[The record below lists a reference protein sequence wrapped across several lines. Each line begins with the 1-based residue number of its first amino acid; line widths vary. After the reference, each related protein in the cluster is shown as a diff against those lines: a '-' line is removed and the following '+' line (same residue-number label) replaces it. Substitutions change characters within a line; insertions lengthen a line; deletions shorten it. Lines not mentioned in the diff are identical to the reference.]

1 MQMTPIIHIKTVER
15 KGCPLAT
22 HCPCDWN
29 NQMPSKDVTLAT
41 NSRQSFAVAGGTVIA
56 ATGLLALAMLIW
68 IIAFL
73 TGFLFLGLTILA
85 VITIAAVLLQQ
96 RFHATIDPDH
106 QATWIAGLQAA
117 TTSLPLFI
125 ILLDAPLARALAQI
139 NPSERLMFHQLGDFG
154 DSAYYLYP
162 LGIVG
167 LVLTGL
173 GLWDKTRSMRPLCK
187 QVGVYIGFA
196 FSAIALSGI
205 AAILF
210 KMLIGRARPRVLMA
224 EDWYGIDPIGF
235 TSSYQ
240 SFPSGHATTAF
251 TVAFVIA
258 FLWPRLIYPAMVIA
272 ASVAL
277 CRVVVNAHFL
287 SDVIAGGILAAV
299 VTSLLRAEFAR
310 WGWLFKSNAITPRRP
325 TRRK

>member
-1 MQMTPIIHIKTVER
+1 
-15 KGCPLAT
+15 
-22 HCPCDWN
+22 
-29 NQMPSKDVTLAT
+29 MPSKDVIPTAET
-41 NSRQSFAVAGGTVIA
+41 RQSFASAGGVAIA
-56 ATGLLALAMLIW
+56 ALGLVALAMLIW

-73 TGFLFLGLTILA
+73 TGFLFLGLSVLA
-85 VITIAAVLLQQ
+85 VMTITAVLLQQ
-96 RFHATIDPDH
+96 RFHATIAPDH

-125 ILLDAPLARALAQI
+125 LFLDAPLAQALSQI
-139 NPSERLMFHQLGDFG
+139 APSERRMFHQLGDFG

-167 LVLTGL
+167 LILTGL
-173 GLWDKTRSMRPLCK
+173 GLWDKTQTVRPACK
-187 QVGVYIGFA
+187 QIGLYIGFA

-205 AAILF
+205 AAIVF
-210 KMLIGRARPRVLMA
+210 KMLIGRARPRVLLT

-258 FLWPRLIYPAMVIA
+258 FLWPRLIYPAMTIA
-272 ASVAL
+272 ASIAL
-277 CRVVVNAHFL
+277 CRVVVNAHYL

-310 WGWLFKSNAITPRRP
+310 RGWLFKSNAITPRRP
-325 TRRK
+325 TQIGNRTLEIFPKP